1 MVSKEDLE
9 KVYSQLRDK
18 SLNLEELHTSYTKM
32 LSEDSDRV
40 DQLDK
45 QLSTFTV
52 KSIYN
57 HKISCMVFI
66 ILGGIIL
73 CASAVLISIFSKL
86 SNIQNVL
93 IFLPTGSPLFV
104 GLLLDHKMTYKYKK
118 YQALQKELI
127 DAVNIFQL
135 HHIADMYITEKL
147 NCGMYK
153 DVYEQTYNMQEWLRN
168 NDKAGY
174 ASFVHACDMTNM
186 DFSKYVEDYTKPNM
200 ADININNYFN

>member
-18 SLNLEELHTSYTKM
+18 SLNLEELHTAYDKM
-32 LSEDSDRV
+32 LSEDSERV

-45 QLSTFTV
+45 QLSAFTV

-57 HKISCMVFI
+57 HKISRIVFI

-73 CASAVLISIFSKL
+73 CASAILISIFSKL

-93 IFLPTGSPLFV
+93 IFLLTSSLLFV
-104 GLLLDHKMTYKYKK
+104 GLLLDTYKDKK
-118 YQALQKELI
+118 YQTLYKNFI
-127 DAVNIFQL
+127 DAVDLFQL
-135 HHIADMYITEKL
+135 HHIADMYIVEKL
-147 NCGMYK
+147 NCKMYK
-153 DVYEQTYNMQEWLRN
+153 DAYDQIYNMQEWLRN

-174 ASFVHACDMTNM
+174 ASFVHACAMINM
-186 DFSKYVEDYTKPNM
+186 DFSKYLKNYVKPNIVDI
-200 ADININNYFN
+200 DININNYFN